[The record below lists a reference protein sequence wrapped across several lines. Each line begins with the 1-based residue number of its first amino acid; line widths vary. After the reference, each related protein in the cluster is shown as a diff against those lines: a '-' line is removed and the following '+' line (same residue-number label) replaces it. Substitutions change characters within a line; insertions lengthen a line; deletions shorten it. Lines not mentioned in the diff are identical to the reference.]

1 MEPTVDPAGLRAI
14 IAGLLPEAQSFL
26 CDLLRFPSTPGH
38 EHEAMVWLDG
48 RLRHA
53 GIAVER
59 APMDNRLRQDPDYS
73 TPVPDL
79 DYTGRFNLRAR
90 YPGRGGGRT
99 LLFNVHTDV
108 VPPSAGQLSP
118 WEPRVEGDTIF
129 ARGACDD
136 KGPLTALFLVFRTL
150 QALGAELAGEV
161 LAHLVCEEE
170 NGGNGSLAMV
180 RGGAAAAGCVVL
192 EPTARQLFT
201 SIRGAV
207 WFRLVCHGRAGHS
220 GQAGRTRS
228 ALLMARD
235 AMAVLETYHD
245 ELLAASRGLPLFDP
259 YPNPMPITFGTLQ
272 AGNWPAAA
280 PSRAVLEGV
289 LGLLPN
295 TTKERVCAEM
305 RQALLASGQF
315 AESDLELT
323 FMYRHDSS
331 VVDPGHALPQGL
343 LQAAAS
349 VGVPLT
355 IAAMTASCDAWF
367 YANQLGIPTVVYGPG
382 TLAVAHSK
390 DEQIALADIAEA
402 AAVLTRFVLDT
413 CGSAL
418 PS

>member
-1 MEPTVDPAGLRAI
+1 MESTVDNAAIRA
-14 IAGLLPEAQSFL
+14 AVARLLPEAQTFL
-26 CDLLRFPSTPGH
+26 CDLLRFPSTPGR
-38 EHEAMVWLDG
+38 EHEAMVWLDQ
-48 RLRHA
+48 RFSQA

-59 APMDNRLRQDPDYS
+59 VPLDNRLRQDPDYS

-90 YPGRGGGRT
+90 YPGRGGGKS

-108 VPPSAGQLSP
+108 VPPSAGQSNP
-118 WEPRVEGDTIF
+118 WEPRLEGATVF

-136 KGPLTALFLVFRTL
+136 KGPLAALFLVFRTL
-150 QALGAELAGEV
+150 QALRAELRGDII
-161 LAHLVCEEE
+161 AHLVCEEE

-180 RGGAAAAGCVVL
+180 RRGERADGCIVL

-207 WFRLVCHGRAGHS
+207 WFRLVLHGRAGHS

-235 AMAVLETYHD
+235 AMAILETYHD
-245 ELLAASRGLPLFDP
+245 DLLAASRGLPLFDP
-259 YPNPMPITFGTLQ
+259 YPNPMPITFGILQ

-280 PSRAVLEGV
+280 PSQAILEGV

-295 TTKERVCAEM
+295 KSKEQVCAEM
-305 RQALLASGQF
+305 RQALLAGGTF
-315 AESDLELT
+315 AESDFELT

-331 VVDPGHALPQGL
+331 VVDPDHDLPQGL
-343 LQAAAS
+343 LRAATSLA
-349 VGVPLT
+349 VPLT

-390 DEQIALADIAEA
+390 DEQIALPDIAEA
-402 AAVLTRFVLDT
+402 AAVLTRFVLDSLT
-413 CGSAL
+413 A
-418 PS
+418 

>member
-1 MEPTVDPAGLRAI
+1 MQPTVDSAGLRAAV
-14 IAGLLPEAQSFL
+14 AGLLPEAQAFL

-38 EHEAMVWLDG
+38 EHDAMVWLES
-48 RLRHA
+48 RFRRA

-59 APMDNRLRQDPDYS
+59 APMDNSLRLDPDYS

-79 DYTGRFNLRAR
+79 DYSGRFNLRAR
-90 YPGRGGGRT
+90 HPGRGGGKT

-108 VPPSAGQLSP
+108 VPPSEGQPSP
-118 WEPRVEGDTIF
+118 WEPRIEGDTIY

-150 QALGAELAGEV
+150 QALRADLGGDV

-180 RGGAAAAGCVVL
+180 RAGEQADGCVVL
-192 EPTARQLFT
+192 EPTSRQLFT

-207 WFRLVCHGRAGHS
+207 WFRLVLHGRAGHS

-235 AMAVLETYHD
+235 AMAILEAYHD

-259 YPNPMPITFGTLQ
+259 YPNPMPITFGRLQ

-295 TTKERVCAEM
+295 RTKEQVCAEM
-305 RQALLASGQF
+305 RQALLAGDRF
-315 AESDLELT
+315 APSDVELT

-331 VVDPGHALPQGL
+331 VVEPGHELPQGL
-343 LQAAAS
+343 QRAAAALD
-349 VGVPLT
+349 VPLT

-367 YANQLGIPTVVYGPG
+367 YANQLGIPAVVYGPG

-390 DEQIALADIAEA
+390 DEQIAMSDIAEA

-413 CGSAL
+413 CSA
-418 PS
+418 P